1 MASPWHPTANPG
13 AHCRVAS
20 VATLIVARRKE
31 QAGRFETYGTW
42 ALAMVASLMLP
53 LVSFGLSTSMW
64 IPVAMIL
71 WPTTG
76 FAITHLASG
85 AMPLWLIRAFLASS
99 AGQSLALLALPLT
112 VATRRVSVDASMGG
126 DDQVQQ
132 VLLETSAG
140 FPWPGVHTDSL
151 DIAREFVPVH
161 CGLLPLVVNA
171 TCLAVLAFVGMLW
184 VPKRDLPGIVTVT
197 TVLAIG
203 AYWIGG
209 SQLREIFS

>member
-1 MASPWHPTANPG
+1 M
-13 AHCRVAS
+13 AS
-20 VATLIVARRKE
+20 VATLIVARRRE
-31 QAGRFETYGTW
+31 HAGGFETYGTW

-64 IPVAMIL
+64 IPMAMIL

-85 AMPLWLIRAFLASS
+85 AMPTWLVRVYLASA
-99 AGQSLALLALPLT
+99 AGQALALLSLPLT
-112 VATRRVSVDASMGG
+112 VSTQRVPVDGSLVDDGSMT
-126 DDQVQQ
+126 Q
-132 VLLETSAG
+132 VLVETSAG
-140 FPWPGVHTDSL
+140 FPWPGVHVDSL
-151 DIAREFVPVH
+151 DIAREFVPVYG
-161 CGLLPLVVNA
+161 GLLPLVTNSL
-171 TCLAVLAFVGMLW
+171 CLAALAFVGMLW
-184 VPKRDLPGIVTVT
+184 VPKRDLPGIVTVA

>member
-1 MASPWHPTANPG
+1 MASI
-13 AHCRVAS
+13 
-20 VATLIVARRKE
+20 ATLIVARRKDH
-31 QAGRFETYGTW
+31 AGRFETYGTW

-76 FAITHLASG
+76 FAITHLASS
-85 AMPLWLIRAFLASS
+85 AMPLWLVRAFLASTT
-99 AGQSLALLALPLT
+99 GQALALLSLPLT
-112 VATRRVSVDASMGG
+112 LGTHRVPVDLSHVDDAS
-126 DDQVQQ
+126 VTQ
-132 VLLETSAG
+132 VLVETCAG

-161 CGLLPLVVNA
+161 GGLLPLVVNA

-203 AYWIGG
+203 AFWIGG
-209 SQLREIFS
+209 SQLREIFA

>member
-1 MASPWHPTANPG
+1 M
-13 AHCRVAS
+13 AS

-31 QAGRFETYGTW
+31 QSGRFETYGTW

-53 LVSFGLSTSMW
+53 LISFGLSTSMW

-76 FAITHLASG
+76 FAITHLPSG
-85 AMPLWLIRAFLASS
+85 AMPLWLIRVYLASTI
-99 AGQSLALLALPLT
+99 GQGLALLSLPLT
-112 VATRRVSVDASMGG
+112 VATRRVPVDSSLG
-126 DDQVQQ
+126 DEGHVQN

-161 CGLLPLVVNA
+161 GGLLPLVVNA
-171 TCLAVLAFVGMLW
+171 TCLAVLAFVGLMW

-209 SQLREIFS
+209 SQLREIFA

>member
-1 MASPWHPTANPG
+1 
-13 AHCRVAS
+13 
-20 VATLIVARRKE
+20 LIVARRQE

-42 ALAMVASLMLP
+42 ALAMAASLMLP

-76 FAITHLASG
+76 FAISHLASG
-85 AMPLWLIRAFLASS
+85 SMPLWLIRTFLASS
-99 AGQSLALLALPLT
+99 AGQSLALLSLPVT
-112 VATRRVSVDASMGG
+112 MATQRVPVEGAIG
-126 DDQVQQ
+126 DEGHVQHM
-132 VLLETSAG
+132 LIETSAG
-140 FPWPGVHTDSL
+140 FPWPGVHSDSL

-161 CGLLPLVVNA
+161 GGLLPLVVNA
-171 TCLAVLAFVGMLW
+171 TCLAVLAFIGMLW

-203 AYWIGG
+203 AFWIGG
-209 SQLREIFS
+209 SQLREIFA